1 MERLPLEGA
10 IVSYDRGFLAKE
22 AADAYYETFTGGL
35 DWKIR
40 MTDYGKGGSEYQL
53 NRATCAYGDPSVT
66 APVVWG
72 SDLVVHPWTPELND
86 VRMQAEILTGHR
98 YNICLCNRYD
108 NGKRAIGFHADNEER
123 GSIDGIASV
132 SLGAERRFVFRRNAD
147 DAEYTM
153 TLHHG
158 SLLFM
163 GENTQSL
170 YRHSVPVDK
179 DIDGPRINLTFR
191 WFDPIRYDLK

>member
-10 IVSYDRGFLAKE
+10 IVSYDRGFLDGNTAN
-22 AADAYYETFTGGL
+22 AYYDVFADGL

-40 MTDYGKGGSEYQL
+40 TTDYGKGGAEYQL
-53 NRATCAYGDPSVT
+53 NRATCAYGDNGVT

-72 SDLVVHPWTPELND
+72 SDLVVHPWTPELAD
-86 VRMQAEILTGHR
+86 LKTQAEILTGHR

-123 GSIDGIASV
+123 GSVDGIASV
-132 SLGAERRFVFRRNAD
+132 SLGAERRFVFRKNSD
-147 DAEYTM
+147 GAEYTM

-163 GENTQSL
+163 STGCQEN

-179 DIDGPRINLTFR
+179 DVDGPRINLTFR
-191 WFDPIRYDLK
+191 WFDPVRYDLK